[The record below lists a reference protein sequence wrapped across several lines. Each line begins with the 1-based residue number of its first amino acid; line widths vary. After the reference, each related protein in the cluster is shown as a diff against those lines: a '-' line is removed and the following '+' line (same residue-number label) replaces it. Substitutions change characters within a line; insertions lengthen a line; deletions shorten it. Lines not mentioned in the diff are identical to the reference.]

1 MKKGKT
7 GRIRRKSKRRMRRRR
22 REEKGL
28 TVDLFIAQ

>member
-7 GRIRRKSKRRMRRRR
+7 GRIRRKCKRRMRKRR

-28 TVDLFIAQ
+28 TVELFIA